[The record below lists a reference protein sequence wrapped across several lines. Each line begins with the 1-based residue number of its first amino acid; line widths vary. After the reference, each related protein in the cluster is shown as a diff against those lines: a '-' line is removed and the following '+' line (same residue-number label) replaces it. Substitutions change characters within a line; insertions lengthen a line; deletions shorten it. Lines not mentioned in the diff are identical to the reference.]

1 MNMKQRAFLPTVPFI
16 FMLTVLLVPVMHG
29 VVHAQLNTV
38 TAVQFGVDTAS
49 IVTDAANP
57 KFNTYTLGAPE
68 RLVVDVADVTPA
80 FPERSYALN
89 SGFSEV
95 RVGLYADKT
104 RFVFDASGEVLPDA
118 EVYVDGR
125 EIVVDWSGTKSSAN
139 DEKTG
144 ISSATGT
151 TLVSDQSSYTPQPG
165 APAVAKALDF
175 RISGDESVL
184 KAEFS
189 GDTEQLKLIQ
199 PRSKGDIIRF
209 GVAHAAI
216 PRSLRRVIDAS
227 VFPSSVL
234 QITPY
239 STIIDGV
246 RNVMFAVQLKGDV
259 EYSAALNGDTLE
271 FRCANGAFADVPPED
286 IQAVID
292 ISEADPVAEDE
303 EGSQSEA
310 ADKTR
315 AMEDPYALQDDP
327 SVGEVLESLSGS
339 EETENADYLEEP
351 VKIYTG
357 EPVSLVFDDADIRKV
372 MRLISEISD
381 LNLIVSEEVQGNISL
396 RLQDVPWDQALD
408 LILEIQEL
416 GMIKKGNVA
425 RVLPLKKIQEME
437 TERLRAKQEVKRL
450 EETVTEIFA
459 VNYKDAES
467 FEDVID
473 DILSDQGEVQV
484 IEGSKKIMVNDIPS
498 KLDEI
503 RAVLKE
509 LDEPVKQ
516 VMIEARIVE
525 ANTSDGLDLG
535 VNWGF
540 SYQND
545 EMGGLTTPTGGV
557 GIENLDSVGIGLGG
571 AFLLPGTIGTS
582 GLGGEFSFGRLGFDD
597 KVLNLR
603 IAALETAGK
612 GRVVSSPKVMTLD
625 GETALIEQ
633 GTSIPYQSVSDQGTT
648 TEFEDATLSLEVTP
662 EVNPDN
668 TIILE
673 ILASNSTVG
682 NTVSTGAGSAPS
694 IDTKE
699 AETKLLLKNG
709 ETTVIGG
716 IYVENDL
723 NSITGTPFLK
733 DLPLLGHLFKSR
745 NKSNTRSELL
755 IFITPRIID

>member
-1 MNMKQRAFLPTVPFI
+1 MKQRVFLPIVPF
-16 FMLTVLLVPVMHG
+16 VLLFAVLMLPG
-29 VVHAQLNTV
+29 LQSVVHAQMNTV

-57 KFNTYTLGAPE
+57 EFNTYTLGAPE
-68 RLVVDVADVTPA
+68 RLVVDIADVTPA
-80 FPERSYALN
+80 FPERSYDIN
-89 SGFSEV
+89 SGFSSV

-104 RFVFDASGEVLPDA
+104 RFVFDATEGQLPEA
-118 EVYVDGR
+118 NVYVDGR
-125 EIVVDWSGTKSSAN
+125 EIVVDWSGAENASGTDDVA
-139 DEKTG
+139 TR
-144 ISSATGT
+144 SATGT
-151 TLVSDQSSYTPQPG
+151 TLVSAQKSYSPQPG
-165 APAVAKALDF
+165 APAVATELNF
-175 RISGDESVL
+175 NLVGSESVFT
-184 KAEFS
+184 ADFG
-189 GDTEQLKLIQ
+189 GDTNQLELIQ
-199 PRSKGDIIRF
+199 PRTKGDIIRF
-209 GVAHAAI
+209 GVANAAI

-239 STIIDGV
+239 STIIDGT

-259 EYSAALNGDTLE
+259 EYTVGLNGNTLE
-271 FRCANGAFADVPPED
+271 FNCANAEFADM
-286 IQAVID
+286 A
-292 ISEADPVAEDE
+292 AEDMQLAVDVMDADSE
-303 EGSQSEA
+303 YNAPERAQTADLYSQE
-310 ADKTR
+310 
-315 AMEDPYALQDDP
+315 EDPT
-327 SVGEVLESLSGS
+327 VGDVLESLSS
-339 EETENADYLEEP
+339 AEEADTSDIVSDP
-351 VKIYTG
+351 VKVYTG
-357 EPVSLVFDDADIRKV
+357 EPVSLVFDDADIRKIL
-372 MRLISEISD
+372 RLISEISD
-381 LNLIVSEEVQGNISL
+381 INLIVAEEVQGTISL

-416 GMIKKGNVA
+416 GMIQKGNVA

-437 TERLRAKQEVKRL
+437 TERLRSKQEVKRL
-450 EETVTEIFA
+450 EDTQTEIFA
-459 VNYKDAES
+459 INYKDAES

-498 KLDEI
+498 KLEEI
-503 RAVLKE
+503 RDILRQ

-557 GIENLDSVGIGLGG
+557 GIENMDSVGIGLGG
-571 AFLLPGTIGTS
+571 SFLLPGAIGTS
-582 GLGGEFSFGRLGFDD
+582 GLGGEFTFGRLGFDD

-612 GRVVSSPKVMTLD
+612 GRVVSAPKVLTLD
-625 GETALIEQ
+625 GETAKIEQ

-662 EVNPDN
+662 EVNPDS

-682 NTVSTGAGSAPS
+682 NTVATGAGSAPA

-716 IYVENDL
+716 IYVENEL
-723 NSITGTPFLK
+723 NSVTGTPFLK
-733 DLPLLGHLFKSR
+733 DIPFFGNLFKSR

-755 IFITPRIID
+755 IFITPRIVD